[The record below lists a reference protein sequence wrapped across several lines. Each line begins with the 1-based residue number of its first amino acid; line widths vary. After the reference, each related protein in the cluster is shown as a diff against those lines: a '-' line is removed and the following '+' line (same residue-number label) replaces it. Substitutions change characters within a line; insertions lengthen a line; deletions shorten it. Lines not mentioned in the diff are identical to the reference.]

1 MNDPEKTRKAVS
13 DSYAAAVARPSDG
26 CCGGA
31 QKGGC
36 CGAEQKGAS
45 ARMGGY
51 AEEQLAAL
59 PADAVVNSFGCGN
72 PVAFSEIGEG
82 ETVLDLGC
90 GAGID
95 LLLAAKK
102 VGPSG
107 KVIGVDMTDEMLAK
121 ARQNLRTA
129 GAGNTEL
136 RAGIIERLPVATESV
151 DWVISNC
158 VINLSPEKQ
167 RVFSE
172 IARVLK
178 PGGRML
184 VSDIVAEELPEEVR
198 TDPGLYAACI
208 AGAVSER
215 EYLLGLQTAGMDGV
229 EVRERLVYDA
239 AQLEE
244 LFGAEGQGGCCGSSA
259 DSCGCGDGR
268 AAKTGVLA
276 KRLEGKIWSARVFA
290 RKPL

>member
-1 MNDPEKTRKAVS
+1 VSDPEKTRKAVS
-13 DSYAAAVARPSDG
+13 ESYAAAVARPSGG

-31 QKGGC
+31 PKRGC
-36 CGAEQKGAS
+36 CGVEQKGAS

-51 AEEQLAAL
+51 AEEQLATL
-59 PADAVVNSFGCGN
+59 PEDAVVNSFGCGN

-95 LLLAAKK
+95 LLLAARK
-102 VGPSG
+102 VGPRG
-107 KVIGVDMTDEMLAK
+107 KVVGVDMTDEMLAK
-121 ARQNLRTA
+121 ARQNLRAA
-129 GAGNTEL
+129 GVENAEL
-136 RAGIIERLPVATESV
+136 RAGIIERLPVASESV

-167 RVFSE
+167 RIFSE

-184 VSDIVAEELPEEVR
+184 ISDIVAEELPEEVR
-198 TDPGLYAACI
+198 ADPGFYSACI

-215 EYLLGLQTAGMDGV
+215 EYVLGLQMAGMEDI
-229 EVRERLVYDA
+229 EVRERLIYDA

-244 LFGAEGQGGCCGSSA
+244 MFGADGLGGCCGSSA
-259 DSCGCGDGR
+259 ESHGCGAGR
-268 AAKTGVLA
+268 AGTMRDLA